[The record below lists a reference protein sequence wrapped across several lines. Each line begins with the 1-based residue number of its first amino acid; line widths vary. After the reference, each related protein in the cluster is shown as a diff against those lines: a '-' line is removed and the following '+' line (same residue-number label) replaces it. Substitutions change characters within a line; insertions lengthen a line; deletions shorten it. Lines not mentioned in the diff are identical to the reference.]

1 MWKCLAER
9 RFYVNFVSKCFLDM
23 NEEEK
28 ELEKS
33 VALRLSIER
42 MVGKKIRSAQ
52 DFVWLS

>member
-1 MWKCLAER
+1 
-9 RFYVNFVSKCFLDM
+9 M